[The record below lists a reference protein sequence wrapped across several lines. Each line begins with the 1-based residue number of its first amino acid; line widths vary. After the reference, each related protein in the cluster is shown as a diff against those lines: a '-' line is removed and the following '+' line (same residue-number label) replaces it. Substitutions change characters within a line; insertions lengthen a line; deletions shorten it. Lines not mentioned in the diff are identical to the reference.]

1 MVSTESVCLSGHCM
15 WCSCGHG
22 HGQTIRYDEDTYIL
36 YTNIHTYIH
45 TDIQTYKHTNIQTYK
60 QTYIH
65 TYRHTDRQTY
75 RQTDKHTN
83 IQTYKQTYLPTY
95 LPTYIHTYIHTYTT
109 YIQLTI
115 RTRTGHPSPTPQTP
129 HHHRPQGVGETLRS
143 KTDPLGGLADA
154 APNVY
159 IYIHGLNRYQVV
171 ARTARHPLPPLS
183 MLCESSAWQSLQKDC
198 HSCFSQWEVL
208 GSNIDAGGVQGLM
221 ALFETFGRWLFF
233 WRTQYWR
240 RHIFQSSK
248 TRYTNLDLFATF

>member
-1 MVSTESVCLSGHCM
+1 MNIYIIFCTLPFALLPQELESKHHSSELRAWSPGCAVPESVGARVPPHGMGPQMVSTESVCLSGHCM

-95 LPTYIHTYIHTYTT
+95 LPTYLHTYIHTYIHTPHT
-109 YIQLTI
+109 Y
-115 RTRTGHPSPTPQTP
+115 
-129 HHHRPQGVGETLRS
+129 
-143 KTDPLGGLADA
+143 
-154 APNVY
+154 N
-159 IYIHGLNRYQVV
+159 
-171 ARTARHPLPPLS
+171 
-183 MLCESSAWQSLQKDC
+183 
-198 HSCFSQWEVL
+198 
-208 GSNIDAGGVQGLM
+208 
-221 ALFETFGRWLFF
+221 
-233 WRTQYWR
+233 
-240 RHIFQSSK
+240 
-248 TRYTNLDLFATF
+248 